1 MKRLTFLVLTDHS
14 GHSDQNSL
22 YSLVNTLVADPRSAR
37 VDVAS
42 RGDARN
48 ADFFR
53 GAGAQVGGI
62 TVEDELVYTPDGAAF
77 KAGTDLL
84 SPIEYDVIWLRLPH
98 PIPQAFFANLET
110 HAPTVPPLIVNDPA
124 GIETTSTKAFLT
136 NFPEWTP
143 PTRLVYTRE
152 QAEAFA
158 REHPIVLKPLR
169 AFGGHGILRLDH
181 PEDAR
186 KVSFDEPYLAM
197 KFLENVS
204 QGDKRILVVNG
215 KIMAASLRIPR
226 AGEWLCN
233 VARGG
238 TSVSAGIEP
247 EEETMIAAL
256 APELLG
262 RGICF
267 AGIDTLVNDD
277 GKRVLSEI
285 NTLSIGGFP
294 QAEVQTGRPIL
305 QQTIDEFFSYCYDR
319 L

>member
-22 YSLVNTLVADPRSAR
+22 YALVNTLVADPRSAR

-42 RGDARN
+42 RGDAQN

-53 GAGAQVGGI
+53 GAGAQVRGI
-62 TVEDELVYTPDGAAF
+62 TVEDELLYTPEGKAF
-77 KAGTDLL
+77 SAGTHSLKPED
-84 SPIEYDVIWLRLPH
+84 YDVIWLRLPH
-98 PIPQAFFANLET
+98 PISENFFANLKSQAT
-110 HAPTVPPLIVNDPA
+110 TAPPLVVNDPE

-136 NFPEWTP
+136 NFPQWTP
-143 PTRLVYTRE
+143 PTLLVHTRE
-152 QAEAFA
+152 EAEDFT
-158 REHPIVLKPLR
+158 RKHPIVLKPLR

-186 KVSFDEPYLAM
+186 KISFDEPYLAM
-197 KFLENVS
+197 KFLKNVS

-215 KIMAASLRIPR
+215 RILAASLRVPR
-226 AGEWLCN
+226 PGEWLCN

-238 TSVSAGIEP
+238 TSVSAEIDP
-247 EEETMIAAL
+247 EEESMIAAL

-267 AGIDTLVNDD
+267 AGIDTLVDD
-277 GKRVLSEI
+277 NGKRVLSEI

-305 QQTIDEFFSYCYDR
+305 QQTIDELFSYCYDR

>member
-22 YSLVNTLVADPRSAR
+22 YALVNTLVADPRSAR

-42 RGDARN
+42 RGDAQN

-53 GAGAQVGGI
+53 GDGAQVWGI
-62 TVEDELVYTPDGAAF
+62 TVDEELVYTTDGAAF
-77 KAGTDLL
+77 RTGTHPL
-84 SPIEYDVIWLRLPH
+84 SPRDYDVIWLRLPH
-98 PIPQAFFANLET
+98 PIAEAFFPNLET
-110 HAPTVPPLIVNDPA
+110 NAPDIPPLIVNDPE

-136 NFPEWTP
+136 HFPEWTP
-143 PTRLVYTRE
+143 PARLIHTRE
-152 QAEAFA
+152 EAEDFT
-158 REHPIVLKPLR
+158 RQHPIVLKPLR
-169 AFGGHGILRLDH
+169 AFGGHGILRLNH
-181 PEDAR
+181 PDDAR
-186 KVSFDEPYLAM
+186 QVSFDEPYLGM
-197 KFLENVS
+197 KFLKNVS

-226 AGEWLCN
+226 PGEWLCN

-238 TSVSAGIEP
+238 TSITAAIDP
-247 EEETMIAAL
+247 EEESMVAAL

-267 AGIDTLVNDD
+267 AGIDTLVDDD

-319 L
+319 I